1 MLPLVFHTALGVCND
16 ELRHT
21 AQLASPA
28 AATGLGVNEGKLIKL
43 PQPKGEEATFPAA
56 LDGSPYAFY
65 FAPSTNSTLWSINI
79 NGGGWCY
86 DEMDCACRAKDSLG
100 TSTLY
105 PPTKGSGCKNPNED
119 GSTTHDC
126 NSVDLLYLDGASFS
140 GYRAEPVPVPNSSAT
155 LWMRGIKNLDAT
167 IDWLFANG
175 GLGDATEVLLSGES
189 AGGLSTFLHADRV
202 GGRLK
207 AGSPKLTKYRANP
220 IVGFF
225 QDHDNFAHSDGYAPD
240 GSGGPNR

>member
-1 MLPLVFHTALGVCND
+1 MLLVAHAAFVVCND

-28 AATGLGVNEGKLIKL
+28 AATGSPVNVGTLIKL

-65 FAPSTNSTLWSINI
+65 FAPSTSNSTQWTINI

-86 DEMDCACRAKDSLG
+86 DEMDCACRAKDALG
-100 TSTLY
+100 TSTLAS
-105 PPTKGSGCKNPNED
+105 PTGGGNCKNPSEAGGLIQN
-119 GSTTHDC
+119 C

-140 GYRAEPVPVPNSSAT
+140 GYRADPVPVPGSSAK

-189 AGGLSTFLHADRV
+189 AGELIFFFFTVLHFVRIPA
-202 GGRLK
+202 
-207 AGSPKLTKYRANP
+207 ANDVHLP
-220 IVGFF
+220 PSI
-225 QDHDNFAHSDGYAPD
+225 
-240 GSGGPNR
+240 